1 MANGAMADPS
11 SRPGFELPSTSV
23 DRVGLLGGSFNPAH
37 EGHRYISLEGLKRL
51 GLKEVWWLVSPQNP
65 LKSADDMAPLDVRL
79 QQARHAA
86 RSRRIRVTNVEDQI
100 GTRFSVDTI
109 SALKRR
115 FSKTNFVWL
124 MGADNLLQMPK
135 WRDWKTIFESVPI
148 AVFTRSS
155 YSRKA
160 LTGAAAK
167 HFADCRIRE
176 SAGVELVEYS
186 PPAWVFLHTK
196 PHPVSATRIR
206 KSKTLEE
213 RYHARSNSDG
223 NDNKLTRGRS

>member
-1 MANGAMADPS
+1 MANAISKPS
-11 SRPGFELPSTSV
+11 FKLPTTSV

-37 EGHRYISLEGLKRL
+37 DGHRYISLEGLKRL
-51 GLKEVWWLVSPQNP
+51 GLNEIWWLVSPQNP

-79 QQARHAA
+79 RQAQRAA
-86 RSRRIRVTNVEDQI
+86 RSSRIRVTDVEDEI
-100 GTRFSVDTI
+100 GTRFSIDTI
-109 SALKRR
+109 SALERR
-115 FSKTNFVWL
+115 FKTTSFVWL

-135 WRDWKTIFESVPI
+135 WRDWKTIFQSVPI

-176 SAGVELVEYS
+176 SAGAELVECS

-196 PHPVSATRIR
+196 PHSASATRIR
-206 KSKTLEE
+206 KTKTREE
-213 RYHARSNSDG
+213 RYHAQSNSNG
-223 NDNKLTRGRS
+223 NKLARGRS

>member
-1 MANGAMADPS
+1 MAGTISKPS
-11 SRPGFELPSTSV
+11 FELPTACV

-51 GLKEVWWLVSPQNP
+51 GLKEIWWLVSPQNP

-79 QQARHAA
+79 QQACRVA
-86 RSRRIRVTNVEDQI
+86 RSRRIRVTDVEDQI
-100 GTRFSVDTI
+100 GTRYSVDTI
-109 SALKRR
+109 AALKRR
-115 FSKTNFVWL
+115 FKTMNFVWL

-148 AVFTRSS
+148 AVFARSS

-160 LTGAAAK
+160 LNGAAAK

-176 SAGVELVEYS
+176 SAGAELVECS

-196 PHPVSATRIR
+196 PHPSSATRIR
-206 KSKTLEE
+206 KAKTREE
-213 RYHARSNSDG
+213 RYHAQSNSVG
-223 NDNKLTRGRS
+223 NTLARGRS